1 MDLWWQNIW
10 RGEGSCSEG
19 HGEKYRMND
28 TSKDEMRKHPLYA
41 KYPVH
46 GVETIGAWEGY
57 FENLDMYC
65 GMAFDVKGV

>member
-1 MDLWWQNIW
+1 
-10 RGEGSCSEG
+10 
-19 HGEKYRMND
+19 MND
-28 TSKDEMRKHPLYA
+28 TSKDEMRKHSLHA